1 MKPRASK
8 LKWCISLA
16 VVACVIFAAGGAFAQ
31 NAQGLA
37 AVGAIDPANGY
48 PRWYLDKNG
57 LQLGQCLDAANPAD
71 PCVLAGTFPN
81 PGQPI
86 SFPNN
91 FPDEFFYWRT
101 TTTINNIGNVGGRAL
116 LVMSTQGGFG
126 GATGTAADGAGAQI
140 VFARYR
146 VRVLPN
152 GLVPGATY
160 VVTGPFGVQSFV
172 ATATGTINFTVDQGC
187 PLGTPLPCN
196 FTSVLPTTNAGPF
209 LTWDPA
215 TPPAPTAGFIGD
227 GLLTHTIVG
236 SPSNTNF
243 FRIQGPNVGGSGVNV
258 VETNLFVNVI
268 GKIYVRPATSTTLN
282 STPNPSVFG
291 QAVTLTATVAPALAD
306 PLAPTGSVTF
316 KDGATTLGT
325 VALVNGSASLVTSA
339 LAAGAHSLTA
349 SYGGDLEFA
358 ASTSA
363 VRTQTVNPGQTTTTL
378 TSTPNPSLAGQAVTL
393 STTVTAVAPAVG
405 VPTGT
410 VTFKDGATALAT
422 VTLVNGSASTSISTL
437 AVGSHSITAVYN
449 GSPNFQTSTSP
460 AVTQVVNSPTTTS
473 LTSTPNPSVKGQTVT
488 LTATVSPVP
497 PAVGVPTGTV
507 TFKDGATS
515 LGTVTLVNGSASL
528 TISTLAV
535 GSHSLTAAYSGGGNF
550 QASTSA
556 AITQTVN
563 QGSTSTSLTST
574 PNPST
579 VGQTVTL
586 TATVSAT
593 SPASG
598 VPTGTVTFR
607 DGGTTLGVVT
617 LVNGSASLTVS
628 TLATG
633 NHSLT
638 AIYSG
643 SADFLGSTS
652 PIVIQA
658 VNLLSTS
665 TSLTS
670 TPNPSTTGQAV
681 TLTATVSPVPP
692 ASGVPTGTV
701 TFRDGNASLGTVT
714 LVNGSASLNISSL
727 ALGSH
732 SLTAVYSGSATFA
745 GSTSP
750 AVTQV
755 VNAPAAAAT
764 STSLNTTPNPSS
776 LGQAVTLS
784 STVTSNAG
792 VPTGT
797 VTFKDGATTLGT
809 VTLVNGSA
817 SLNISTLAVGSH
829 SLIAAFNGNASFA
842 ASASAARTQT
852 VNAGN
857 TTTSLTATPNPST
870 ASQTVTLSST
880 VSPVAPATGTPT
892 GTVTFKD
899 GATTL
904 STVTLVNGSASLNIS
919 TLAAGSHALTAV
931 YSGDASFNGS
941 TSPTVTQVVNAA
953 AAAATSTSLT
963 STPNPSTVGQAVTLS
978 STVTSSAGV
987 PAGTVTFRD
996 GATTLATVTLVNGSA
1011 SLSISTLAAGSH
1023 SLTAVYSGNAS
1034 FAAST
1039 SPTVTQIVNN
1049 PNVAGTTTSL
1059 TTSASTIKSANFI
1072 TLTATVSPAPPAVG
1086 TPTGSVS
1093 FFDGTI
1099 LLATGPLNASGQV
1112 SLITRRLQTV
1122 GPHSITAVYNGGAN
1136 FTGST
1141 SPAVIVTV
1149 TP

>member
-116 LVMSTQGGFG
+116 LVMSTQAGFG

-227 GLLTHTIVG
+227 GLLTHTITG

-243 FRIQGPNVGGSGVNV
+243 FRIQGPNVGGPGVNV

-268 GKIYVRPATSTTLN
+268 GKIYVRPATSTTLT

-291 QAVTLTATVAPALAD
+291 QAVTLTATVAPVLAD
-306 PLAPTGSVTF
+306 PLVPTGSVTF

-325 VALVNGSASLVTSA
+325 VALVNGSASLTTST
-339 LAAGAHSLTA
+339 LATGSHSLTA
-349 SYGGDLEFA
+349 SYSGDLEFA
-358 ASTSA
+358 VSTSA
-363 VRTQTVNPGQTTTTL
+363 VRTQTVNPGQTTSTL
-378 TSTPNPSLAGQAVTL
+378 TSTQNPSLAGQTVTL
-393 STTVTAVAPAVG
+393 SRTVTAVAPAVG

-410 VTFKDGATALAT
+410 VTFSDGATALAT
-422 VTLVNGSASTSISTL
+422 VTLVNGTASLTTSTL
-437 AVGSHSITAVYN
+437 TVGSHSLTAVYN
-449 GSPNFQTSTSP
+449 GSANFLGSTSP
-460 AVTQVVNSPTTTS
+460 TVRQVVNAQARTS
-473 LTSTPNPSVKGQTVT
+473 LRSSPNPSVFGQAVT
-488 LTATVSPVP
+488 LTATVSPVA
-497 PAVGVPTGTV
+497 PAVGTPTGTV
-507 TFKDGATS
+507 TFSDGTTS
-515 LGTVTLVNGSASL
+515 LGVVTLVNGSASL
-528 TISTLAV
+528 TVSTLAV
-535 GSHSLTAAYSGGGNF
+535 GSHPLTAAYSGGGNF

-556 AITQTVN
+556 TVTQTVN

-574 PNPST
+574 PNPSN
-579 VGQTVTL
+579 VGQAVTL
-586 TATVSAT
+586 TATVSAV
-593 SPASG
+593 SPAAG

-607 DGGTTLGVVT
+607 DGATSLGVVT

-638 AIYSG
+638 AVYSG
-643 SADFLGSTS
+643 SPSFPGSTS
-652 PIVIQA
+652 A
-658 VNLLSTS
+658 VVTQVVNPPAAAATTTSLTSTPNPSTTGQTVTLSATVTSAAGVPTGTVTFRDGATALATVTLVNGSASFSTAALAAGSHPLTAAYNGSAAFAASTS
-665 TSLTS
+665 AVVTQIVNAPAAAATTTSLTS

-681 TLTATVSPVPP
+681 TLSATVTS
-692 ASGVPTGTV
+692 AAGVPTGTV
-701 TFRDGNASLGTVT
+701 TFRDGATV
-714 LVNGSASLNISSL
+714 
-727 ALGSH
+727 
-732 SLTAVYSGSATFA
+732 
-745 GSTSP
+745 
-750 AVTQV
+750 
-755 VNAPAAAAT
+755 
-764 STSLNTTPNPSS
+764 
-776 LGQAVTLS
+776 LS
-784 STVTSNAG
+784 
-792 VPTGT
+792 
-797 VTFKDGATTLGT
+797 
-809 VTLVNGSA
+809 
-817 SLNISTLAVGSH
+817 
-829 SLIAAFNGNASFA
+829 
-842 ASASAARTQT
+842 
-852 VNAGN
+852 
-857 TTTSLTATPNPST
+857 
-870 ASQTVTLSST
+870 
-880 VSPVAPATGTPT
+880 
-892 GTVTFKD
+892 
-899 GATTL
+899 
-904 STVTLVNGSASLNIS
+904 
-919 TLAAGSHALTAV
+919 
-931 YSGDASFNGS
+931 
-941 TSPTVTQVVNAA
+941 
-953 AAAATSTSLT
+953 
-963 STPNPSTVGQAVTLS
+963 
-978 STVTSSAGV
+978 
-987 PAGTVTFRD
+987 
-996 GATTLATVTLVNGSA
+996 TVTLVNGSA

-1023 SLTAVYSGNAS
+1023 PLTAAYNGSAT

-1039 SPTVTQIVNN
+1039 SAVVTQIVNAPAAAATSTTLTSTPN
-1049 PNVAGTTTSL
+1049 PSTTGQAVTLSPTATSAAGVPTGTVTFRDGATVLGTADLVNGSASL
-1059 TTSASTIKSANFI
+1059 TVST
-1072 TLTATVSPAPPAVG
+1072 PAP
-1086 TPTGSVS
+1086 
-1093 FFDGTI
+1093 
-1099 LLATGPLNASGQV
+1099 
-1112 SLITRRLQTV
+1112 
-1122 GPHSITAVYNGGAN
+1122 
-1136 FTGST
+1136 
-1141 SPAVIVTV
+1141 
-1149 TP
+1149 

>member
-8 LKWCISLA
+8 LMWCVSLA
-16 VVACVIFAAGGAFAQ
+16 IIACMVFFAGGAFAQ
-31 NAQGLA
+31 NALGLA

-160 VVTGPFGVQSFV
+160 VVTGPFGAQSFV

-227 GLLTHTIVG
+227 GLLTHTITG

-243 FRIQGPNVGGSGVNV
+243 FRIQGPNVGGPGVNV

-291 QAVTLTATVAPALAD
+291 QAVTLTATVAPVLTD
-306 PLAPTGSVTF
+306 PLVPTGSVTF

-325 VALVNGSASLVTSA
+325 VALVNGSASLVTST
-339 LAAGAHSLTA
+339 LAAGSHSLTA
-349 SYGGDLEFA
+349 SYGGSLEFA
-358 ASTSA
+358 VSTSA

-378 TSTPNPSLAGQAVTL
+378 TSTPNPSLAGQ
-393 STTVTAVAPAVG
+393 
-405 VPTGT
+405 
-410 VTFKDGATALAT
+410 
-422 VTLVNGSASTSISTL
+422 
-437 AVGSHSITAVYN
+437 
-449 GSPNFQTSTSP
+449 
-460 AVTQVVNSPTTTS
+460 
-473 LTSTPNPSVKGQTVT
+473 TVT

-497 PAVGVPTGTV
+497 PAVGTPTGTV
-507 TFKDGATS
+507 TFNDGTTS
-515 LGTVTLVNGSASL
+515 LGVVTLVNGSASL
-528 TISTLAV
+528 TVSTFAV

-556 AITQTVN
+556 TVTQTVN
-563 QGSTSTSLTST
+563 QGSTSTTLTST
-574 PNPST
+574 PNPSN
-579 VGQTVTL
+579 VGQAVTL
-586 TATVSAT
+586 TATVSAV
-593 SPASG
+593 SPAAG

-607 DGGTTLGVVT
+607 DGATSLGVVT

-638 AIYSG
+638 VVYGG
-643 SADFLGSTS
+643 SPSFLGSTS
-652 PIVIQA
+652 PVVTQA
-658 VNLLSTS
+658 VNLLNTS

-692 ASGVPTGTV
+692 ATGVPTGTV
-701 TFRDGNASLGTVT
+701 TFRDGANSLSTVT
-714 LVNGSASLNISSL
+714 LVNGSASLTISTL

-732 SLTAVYSGSATFA
+732 SLTAVYSGSATFGA
-745 GSTSP
+745 STSP
-750 AVTQV
+750 VVNQV

-764 STSLNTTPNPSS
+764 STTINSTPNPSS

-784 STVTSNAG
+784 ATGTSGAG

-797 VTFKDGATTLGT
+797 VTFRDGATALGT

-817 SLNISTLAVGSH
+817 SLDVTTLAVGSH
-829 SLIAAFNGNASFA
+829 SLTAAFNGNATFA
-842 ASASAARTQT
+842 ASTSAVRTQT

-857 TTTSLTATPNPST
+857 S
-870 ASQTVTLSST
+870 
-880 VSPVAPATGTPT
+880 
-892 GTVTFKD
+892 
-899 GATTL
+899 
-904 STVTLVNGSASLNIS
+904 
-919 TLAAGSHALTAV
+919 
-931 YSGDASFNGS
+931 
-941 TSPTVTQVVNAA
+941 
-953 AAAATSTSLT
+953 STSLT
-963 STPNPSTVGQAVTLS
+963 SSPNPSTVGTPAPDVTVELS
-978 STVTSSAGV
+978 VTVW
-987 PAGTVTFRD
+987 
-996 GATTLATVTLVNGSA
+996 
-1011 SLSISTLAAGSH
+1011 
-1023 SLTAVYSGNAS
+1023 
-1034 FAAST
+1034 
-1039 SPTVTQIVNN
+1039 PTVE
-1049 PNVAGTTTSL
+1049 
-1059 TTSASTIKSANFI
+1059 
-1072 TLTATVSPAPPAVG
+1072 
-1086 TPTGSVS
+1086 
-1093 FFDGTI
+1093 
-1099 LLATGPLNASGQV
+1099 
-1112 SLITRRLQTV
+1112 
-1122 GPHSITAVYNGGAN
+1122 
-1136 FTGST
+1136 
-1141 SPAVIVTV
+1141 
-1149 TP
+1149 

>member
-1 MKPRASK
+1 M
-8 LKWCISLA
+8 
-16 VVACVIFAAGGAFAQ
+16 FAAGGAFAQ

-86 SFPNN
+86 SFPDN

-116 LVMSTQGGFG
+116 LVMSTQAGFG

-172 ATATGTINFTVDQGC
+172 ASATGTITSAVAQGC

-196 FTSVLPTTNAGPF
+196 FSSVLPTTNAGPF

-215 TPPAPTAGFIGD
+215 TPPAPTPGFIGD

-236 SPSNTNF
+236 SPFNTNF
-243 FRIQGPNVGGSGVNV
+243 FRIQGPNVGGPGVNV
-258 VETNLFVNVI
+258 VETNLFTNVI

-291 QAVTLTATVAPALAD
+291 QAVTLTATVAPVLAD
-306 PLAPTGSVTF
+306 PLVPTGSVTF

-325 VALVNGSASLVTSA
+325 VALANGSASLVTTD
-339 LAAGAHSLTA
+339 LAAGSHSLTA
-349 SYGGDLEFA
+349 SYSGSLEFA
-358 ASTSA
+358 VSTSA

-378 TSTPNPSLAGQAVTL
+378 TSTPNPSLAGQTVTL

-410 VTFKDGATALAT
+410 VTFRDGATALAT
-422 VTLVNGSASTSISTL
+422 VTLA
-437 AVGSHSITAVYN
+437 
-449 GSPNFQTSTSP
+449 
-460 AVTQVVNSPTTTS
+460 
-473 LTSTPNPSVKGQTVT
+473 
-488 LTATVSPVP
+488 
-497 PAVGVPTGTV
+497 
-507 TFKDGATS
+507 
-515 LGTVTLVNGSASL
+515 NGSASL
-528 TISTLAV
+528 NVSTLAV

-556 AITQTVN
+556 TVSQTVI
-563 QGSTSTSLTST
+563 QGRPSTSLTST
-574 PNPST
+574 PTPSL
-579 VGQTVTL
+579 VGQAVTL
-586 TATVSAT
+586 TATVSAV
-593 SPASG
+593 SPAAG

-607 DGGTTLGVVT
+607 DGNTSLGVVT

-643 SADFLGSTS
+643 SPSFLGSTS
-652 PIVIQA
+652 PVVTQA
-658 VNLLSTS
+658 VNLLNTS

-692 ASGVPTGTV
+692 ATGVPTGTVTFRDGANSLSTVALVNGSASLTISTLALGSHSLTAAFNGNATFAASTSAVLTQTVNAGNSSTSLTSSLNPSTAGQTVTLSSTVSAVAPASGVPTGTV
-701 TFRDGNASLGTVT
+701 TFRDGATSLGV
-714 LVNGSASLNISSL
+714 
-727 ALGSH
+727 
-732 SLTAVYSGSATFA
+732 
-745 GSTSP
+745 
-750 AVTQV
+750 
-755 VNAPAAAAT
+755 
-764 STSLNTTPNPSS
+764 
-776 LGQAVTLS
+776 
-784 STVTSNAG
+784 
-792 VPTGT
+792 
-797 VTFKDGATTLGT
+797 
-809 VTLVNGSA
+809 
-817 SLNISTLAVGSH
+817 
-829 SLIAAFNGNASFA
+829 
-842 ASASAARTQT
+842 
-852 VNAGN
+852 
-857 TTTSLTATPNPST
+857 
-870 ASQTVTLSST
+870 
-880 VSPVAPATGTPT
+880 
-892 GTVTFKD
+892 
-899 GATTL
+899 
-904 STVTLVNGSASLNIS
+904 
-919 TLAAGSHALTAV
+919 
-931 YSGDASFNGS
+931 
-941 TSPTVTQVVNAA
+941 
-953 AAAATSTSLT
+953 
-963 STPNPSTVGQAVTLS
+963 
-978 STVTSSAGV
+978 
-987 PAGTVTFRD
+987 
-996 GATTLATVTLVNGSA
+996 VTLVNGSA

-1023 SLTAVYSGNAS
+1023 SLTAVYSGDAS

-1039 SPTVTQIVNN
+1039 SPTVTQLVNN
-1049 PNVAGTTTSL
+1049 ANTAGTTTSL
-1059 TTSASTIKSANFI
+1059 TSSASTIKSASFI
-1072 TLTATVSPAPPAVG
+1072 TFTATVSPVPAVG

-1093 FFDGTI
+1093 FFDGTT
-1099 LLATGPLNASGQV
+1099 LLATAPLNAAGQA
-1112 SLITRRLQTV
+1112 SLVTRRLQTV
-1122 GPHSITAVYNGGAN
+1122 GSHSITAVYNGDAN

-1141 SPAVIVTV
+1141 SPAFIVTV

>member
-1 MKPRASK
+1 MKPGASK

-16 VVACVIFAAGGAFAQ
+16 VVACVIFAAVGAFAQ

-71 PCVLAGTFPN
+71 PCAIVGTFPN

-101 TTTINNIGNVGGRAL
+101 TSTINNIGNVGGRAL
-116 LVMSTQGGFG
+116 LVMSTQAGFG
-126 GATGTAADGAGAQI
+126 GATGTAADGAGTQI

-160 VVTGPFGVQSFV
+160 VVTGPFGAQSFV

-187 PLGTPLPCN
+187 LVGGALPCN
-196 FTSVLPTTNAGPF
+196 FASVLPTTNAGPF

-227 GLLTHTIVG
+227 GLLTHTITG

-243 FRIQGPNVGGSGVNV
+243 FRIQGPDVGGSGVNV
-258 VETNLFVNVI
+258 VETNLFTNVI

-291 QAVTLTATVAPALAD
+291 QAVTLTATVAPVLTD
-306 PLAPTGSVTF
+306 PLVPTGSVTF

-325 VALVNGSASLVTSA
+325 VALVNGSASLVTST
-339 LAAGAHSLTA
+339 LAAGSHSLTA
-349 SYGGDLEFA
+349 SYGGSLEFA
-358 ASTSA
+358 VSTSA

-378 TSTPNPSLAGQAVTL
+378 TSTPNPSLAGQTVTL

-410 VTFKDGATALAT
+410 VTFRDGAAALGT
-422 VTLVNGSASTSISTL
+422 VTLVNGNASLNVSTL
-437 AVGSHSITAVYN
+437 TVGSHSLTAVYN
-449 GSPNFQTSTSP
+449 ASPNFLGSTSP
-460 AVTQVVNSPTTTS
+460 TVTQVVNSPTTTS
-473 LTSTPNPSVKGQTVT
+473 LSSTPNPSVIGQTVT

-497 PAVGVPTGTV
+497 PAVGTPTGTV
-507 TFKDGATS
+507 TFNDGTTS
-515 LGTVTLVNGSASL
+515 LGTATLVNGTASL

-535 GSHSLTAAYSGGGNF
+535 GSHPLTAAYSGGGNF

-556 AITQTVN
+556 TVTQTVN
-563 QGSTSTSLTST
+563 QGNTSTTLIST
-574 PNPST
+574 PNPSN
-579 VGQTVTL
+579 VGQAVTL
-586 TATVSAT
+586 TATVSAV
-593 SPASG
+593 SPAAG

-607 DGGTTLGVVT
+607 DGNTALAVVT
-617 LVNGSASLTVS
+617 LVNGSASLTIS

-638 AIYSG
+638 AVYGG
-643 SADFLGSTS
+643 SPSFLGSTS
-652 PIVIQA
+652 PVVNQA
-658 VNLLSTS
+658 VNLLNTS

-701 TFRDGNASLGTVT
+701 TFRDGATSLGTVT
-714 LVNGSASLNISSL
+714 LVNGSASLTISTL

-745 GSTSP
+745 TSTSP
-750 AVTQV
+750 VVNQV

-764 STSLNTTPNPSS
+764 STTINSTPNPSS
-776 LGQAVTLS
+776 LGQTVTLS
-784 STVTSNAG
+784 ATVTSGAG

-797 VTFKDGATTLGT
+797 VTFRDGATALGT

-817 SLNISTLAVGSH
+817 SLNVTTLAVGSH
-829 SLIAAFNGNASFA
+829 SLTAAFNGNATFA
-842 ASASAARTQT
+842 ASTSAVRTQT

-857 TTTSLTATPNPST
+857 SSTSLTSSPNPST
-870 ASQTVTLSST
+870 VGQTVTLSST
-880 VSPVAPATGTPT
+880 VSAVAPATGVPT
-892 GTVTFKD
+892 
-899 GATTL
+899 
-904 STVTLVNGSASLNIS
+904 
-919 TLAAGSHALTAV
+919 
-931 YSGDASFNGS
+931 
-941 TSPTVTQVVNAA
+941 
-953 AAAATSTSLT
+953 
-963 STPNPSTVGQAVTLS
+963 
-978 STVTSSAGV
+978 
-987 PAGTVTFRD
+987 GTVTFRD
-996 GATTLATVTLVNGSA
+996 GATSLGVVTLVNGSA

-1023 SLTAVYSGNAS
+1023 SLTAVYSGDAS

-1039 SPTVTQIVNN
+1039 SATVTQIVNAAAAAATSTSLTSTPN
-1049 PNVAGTTTSL
+1049 PSTVGQTVTLSSTVTSGAGVPTGTVTFRDGAATLGTVTLVNGSASLSISTLAAGNHSLVAVYNGTASFAPSTSPTVTQLVNNANTAGTTTSL
-1059 TTSASTIKSANFI
+1059 TSSASTIKSASFI
-1072 TLTATVSPAPPAVG
+1072 TFTATVSPVPAVG

-1093 FFDGTI
+1093 FFDGTT
-1099 LLATGPLNASGQV
+1099 LLATAPLNAAGQA
-1112 SLITRRLQTV
+1112 SLVTRRLQTV
-1122 GPHSITAVYNGGAN
+1122 GSHSITAVYNGDAN

-1141 SPAVIVTV
+1141 SPAFIVTV

>member
-1 MKPRASK
+1 MKPGASK

-16 VVACVIFAAGGAFAQ
+16 VVACVIFAAVGAFAQ

-71 PCVLAGTFPN
+71 PCAIVGTFPN

-101 TTTINNIGNVGGRAL
+101 TSTINNIGNVGGRAL
-116 LVMSTQGGFG
+116 LVMSTQAGFG
-126 GATGTAADGAGAQI
+126 GATGTAADGAGTQI

-160 VVTGPFGVQSFV
+160 VVTGPFGAQSFV

-187 PLGTPLPCN
+187 LVGGALPCN
-196 FTSVLPTTNAGPF
+196 FASVLPTTNAGPF

-227 GLLTHTIVG
+227 GLLTHTITG

-258 VETNLFVNVI
+258 VETNLFTNVI

-291 QAVTLTATVAPALAD
+291 QAVTLTATVAPVLTD
-306 PLAPTGSVTF
+306 PLVPTGSVTF

-325 VALVNGSASLVTSA
+325 VALVNGSASLVTST
-339 LAAGAHSLTA
+339 LTAGSHSLTA
-349 SYGGDLEFA
+349 SYGGSLEFA
-358 ASTSA
+358 VSTSA

-378 TSTPNPSLAGQAVTL
+378 TSTPNPSLAGQTVTL

-410 VTFKDGATALAT
+410 VTFRDGAAA
-422 VTLVNGSASTSISTL
+422 
-437 AVGSHSITAVYN
+437 
-449 GSPNFQTSTSP
+449 
-460 AVTQVVNSPTTTS
+460 
-473 LTSTPNPSVKGQTVT
+473 
-488 LTATVSPVP
+488 
-497 PAVGVPTGTV
+497 
-507 TFKDGATS
+507 

-535 GSHSLTAAYSGGGNF
+535 GSHPLTAAYSGGGNF

-556 AITQTVN
+556 TVTQTVN
-563 QGSTSTSLTST
+563 QGNTSTTLIST
-574 PNPST
+574 PNPSN
-579 VGQTVTL
+579 VGQAVTL
-586 TATVSAT
+586 TATVSAV
-593 SPASG
+593 SPAAG

-607 DGGTTLGVVT
+607 DGNTALALVT
-617 LVNGSASLTVS
+617 LVNGSASLTIS

-638 AIYSG
+638 AVYGG
-643 SADFLGSTS
+643 SPSFLGSTS
-652 PIVIQA
+652 PVVNQA
-658 VNLLSTS
+658 VNLLNTS

-701 TFRDGNASLGTVT
+701 TFRDGATSLGTVT
-714 LVNGSASLNISSL
+714 LVNGSASLTISTL

-745 GSTSP
+745 TSTSP
-750 AVTQV
+750 VVNQV

-764 STSLNTTPNPSS
+764 STTINSTPNPSS
-776 LGQAVTLS
+776 LGQTVTLS
-784 STVTSNAG
+784 ATVTSGAG

-797 VTFKDGATTLGT
+797 VTFRDGATALGT

-817 SLNISTLAVGSH
+817 SLNVTTLAVGSH
-829 SLIAAFNGNASFA
+829 SLTAAFNGNATFA
-842 ASASAARTQT
+842 ASTSAVRTQT

-857 TTTSLTATPNPST
+857 SSTSLTSSPNPST
-870 ASQTVTLSST
+870 VGQTVTLSST
-880 VSPVAPATGTPT
+880 VSAVAPATGVPT
-892 GTVTFKD
+892 
-899 GATTL
+899 
-904 STVTLVNGSASLNIS
+904 
-919 TLAAGSHALTAV
+919 
-931 YSGDASFNGS
+931 
-941 TSPTVTQVVNAA
+941 
-953 AAAATSTSLT
+953 
-963 STPNPSTVGQAVTLS
+963 
-978 STVTSSAGV
+978 
-987 PAGTVTFRD
+987 GTVTFRD
-996 GATTLATVTLVNGSA
+996 GATSLGVVRRVKGSA

-1034 FAAST
+1034 FAARTSPTGTPTVNAADAGTTST
-1039 SPTVTQIVNN
+1039 SLTSTPNPSTVGQTVTLSSTVTSGAGVPTGTVTFRDGAATLGTVTLVNAIPSRRTSALAAGSHSLTAVYSGDASFAASTSATVTQIVN
-1049 PNVAGTTTSL
+1049 AAAAAATSTSL
-1059 TTSASTIKSANFI
+1059 TSTPNPSTVGQTVTLSSTVTSGAGVPTGTVTFRDGAATLGTVTLVNGSASLSIS
-1072 TLTATVSPAPPAVG
+1072 TLAAG
-1086 TPTGSVS
+1086 
-1093 FFDGTI
+1093 
-1099 LLATGPLNASGQV
+1099 NH
-1112 SLITRRLQTV
+1112 SLV
-1122 GPHSITAVYNGGAN
+1122 
-1136 FTGST
+1136 
-1141 SPAVIVTV
+1141 
-1149 TP
+1149 